1 MHGSTRW
8 SPHSLLSKYFPLI
21 KNPLAAQ
28 NYCKG
33 VFTLNYLKIR
43 KKSFILLIS
52 YLSFGIIAL
61 CGMVYAS
68 EQRSAY
74 YERSINAGYTR
85 AFAELSADVAELDM
99 SLQKALY
106 STSPAL
112 LSTLCSNIY
121 GKANAAQ
128 TSMAELPFSD
138 YTLENATAFIT
149 RTGDFAYALS
159 RKVSGGA
166 QLSSEEYSALQQLSD
181 AATILSQNLIDM
193 QSELENGTMHIS
205 DLVQTDINTDDASA
219 LLGDRFQMVENEF
232 PEIPTLVYDGPFSQH
247 INTSSPK
254 LLEGM
259 SPVSRETALKNAA
272 AFIGIAPN
280 ELSYEYE
287 VDGEIPLYC
296 FSNSDGSISIS
307 VTKHGGKIYN
317 MSKYRTGGSTAM
329 SADNAVSLAKDF
341 LASHGFEN
349 LKDSYWTMYD
359 GILLVN
365 FAATDGDYICYPDLV
380 KAEVSLDT
388 GEIVGFEAAGYITN
402 HSTRNL
408 PEKIIDGEKALEMVS
423 PALSIMA
430 ENLCIIP
437 TSGKNEVYCYEFKCE
452 NARGDHYLVYVNAE
466 SGEQEKII
474 RLIES
479 ENGTLTM

>member
-1 MHGSTRW
+1 M
-8 SPHSLLSKYFPLI
+8 
-21 KNPLAAQ
+21 
-28 NYCKG
+28 
-33 VFTLNYLKIR
+33 NYLKIR

-52 YLSFGIIAL
+52 YLCFGIVVL
-61 CGMVYAS
+61 CGMVYSS
-68 EQRSAY
+68 EQRSSY

-159 RKVSGGA
+159 RKVSGGT
-166 QLSSEEYSALQQLSD
+166 QLSNEEYSALQQLSD

-193 QSELENGTMHIS
+193 QAEIENGTMHIS
-205 DLVQTDINTDDASA
+205 DIGLTDISTDNAAS

-254 LLEGM
+254 HLNGM
-259 SPVSRETALKNAA
+259 ENVSREAALKTAA
-272 AFIGIAPN
+272 AFIGIDPGK
-280 ELSYEYE
+280 LSTEYQ

-296 FSNSDGSISIS
+296 FSTDDGSISIS
-307 VTKHGGKIYN
+307 VTKQGGKIYN
-317 MSKYRTGGSTAM
+317 MSKYRTGSAPAM
-329 SADNAVSLAKDF
+329 NADNAVALAKDF
-341 LASHGFEN
+341 LANHGYGN
-349 LKDSYWTMYD
+349 LQESYWTMYD
-359 GILLVN
+359 NILLVN
-365 FAATDGDYICYPDLV
+365 FAATSGDYICYPDLV

-388 GEIVGFEAAGYITN
+388 GEIVGFESAGYITN
-402 HSTRNL
+402 HSARSF
-408 PEKIIDGEKALEMVS
+408 PENIITVESALEKVS
-423 PALSIMA
+423 PALSVMS
-430 ENLCIIP
+430 ENLCVIP

-452 NARGDHYLVYVNAE
+452 NERGDHYLVYVNAE
-466 SGEQEKII
+466 TGEQEKII

>member
-1 MHGSTRW
+1 M
-8 SPHSLLSKYFPLI
+8 
-21 KNPLAAQ
+21 
-28 NYCKG
+28 
-33 VFTLNYLKIR
+33 NYLKIR
-43 KKSFILLIS
+43 KKTFILLIS
-52 YLSFGIIAL
+52 YLCFGIAAL

-74 YERSINAGYTR
+74 YERNINAGYTR
-85 AFAELSADVAELDM
+85 AFSELSADVAELDM

-166 QLSSEEYSALQQLSD
+166 QLSTEEYAALQQLSD

-193 QSELENGTMHIS
+193 QAELESGDMHVS
-205 DLVQTDINTDDASA
+205 DIGLTDISTDNASS

-247 INTSSPK
+247 INTNSPK
-254 LLEGM
+254 YLDGTEN
-259 SPVSRETALKNAA
+259 VTRDTALKNASD
-272 AFIGIAPN
+272 FIGIDPA
-280 ELSYEYE
+280 ELSTEYE
-287 VDGEIPLYC
+287 VNGEVPLYC
-296 FSNSDGSISIS
+296 FSTADGSINIS
-307 VTKHGGKIYN
+307 VTKQGGKIYN
-317 MSKYRTGGSTAM
+317 MSKYRAAGNSAM
-329 SADNAVSLAKDF
+329 SADNAVALAKDF
-341 LASHGFEN
+341 LSNHGFYN
-349 LKDSYWTMYD
+349 LKESYWTIYD
-359 GILLVN
+359 NIILVN

-388 GEIVGFEAAGYITN
+388 GEIVGFEAAGYIIN
-402 HSTRNL
+402 HSERSFPTTV
-408 PEKIIDGEKALEMVS
+408 ISYEKAREMVS
-423 PALSIMA
+423 PALSVMS
-430 ENLCIIP
+430 ENLCVIP
-437 TSGKNEVYCYEFKCE
+437 TSGKSEVCCYEFKCE
-452 NARGDHYLVYVNAE
+452 NERGDHYLVYVNAQT
-466 SGEQEKII
+466 GEQEKII

>member
-1 MHGSTRW
+1 
-8 SPHSLLSKYFPLI
+8 
-21 KNPLAAQ
+21 
-28 NYCKG
+28 
-33 VFTLNYLKIR
+33 LNYLKIR

-52 YLSFGIIAL
+52 YLCFGIVAL

-68 EQRSAY
+68 EQRTAY

-166 QLSSEEYSALQQLSD
+166 QLSSDEYNALQQLSD

-193 QSELENGTMHIS
+193 QAELENGTMHIS
-205 DLVQTDINTDDASA
+205 DIGTTDVSADNAAS

-254 LLEGM
+254 LLNRM
-259 SPVSRETALKNAA
+259 APVSRDVALKNAA
-272 AFIGIAPN
+272 AFIGIAPQ
-280 ELSYEYE
+280 EFSTEYE
-287 VDGEIPLYC
+287 VEGEIPLYC
-296 FSNSDGSISIS
+296 FSSPDGSISIS
-307 VTKHGGKIYN
+307 VTKHGGVIYN
-317 MSKYRTGGSTAM
+317 MSKYRAGGSAAM
-329 SADNAVSLAKDF
+329 SADNAAALAKDF
-341 LASHGFEN
+341 LSNHGFEN
-349 LKDSYWTMYD
+349 LQESYWTIYD

-365 FAATDGDYICYPDLV
+365 FAATEGDYICYPDLV

-388 GEIVGFEAAGYITN
+388 GEIVGFEAAGYIIN
-402 HSTRNL
+402 HSARSL
-408 PEKIIDGEKALEMVS
+408 PDDIIDREQALAMVS
-423 PALSIMA
+423 PALSVLS
-430 ENLCIIP
+430 ENLCVIP
-437 TSGKNEVYCYEFKCE
+437 TSGKNEVCCYEFKCE
-452 NARGDHYLVYVNAE
+452 NERGDHYLVYVNAE

-479 ENGTLTM
+479 ESGTLTM